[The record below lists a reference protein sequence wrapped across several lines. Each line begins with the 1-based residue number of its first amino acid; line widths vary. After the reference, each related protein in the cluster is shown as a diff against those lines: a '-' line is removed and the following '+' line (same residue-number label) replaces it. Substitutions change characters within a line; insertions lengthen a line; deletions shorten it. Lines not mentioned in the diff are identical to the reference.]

1 MKKLLSIL
9 LVLVVLVSMM
19 AGCSKAGTS
28 TDTPAADNT
37 PSNNTASDSKEPDAD
52 TDADAQ
58 EVPWDTSKKDTII
71 VSVINNFYTA
81 GEKALAEEYMKLH
94 PETEVI
100 IDVIADNSTYIQK
113 LITTT
118 NGEYAPDI
126 VHANFYANSAMGTN
140 YQTVIEKGLLY
151 DCTQLLDE
159 VNPYNDGKLVREGF
173 NDGEVDFML
182 AQENGVLG
190 YLPLDRIGIGLYYN
204 KDILDSLN
212 IAIPTSIE
220 EVIAACEKLEAAG
233 YEKPLGTATEASS
246 LANIIADAAY
256 RYMQG
261 QFLTVEGDAT
271 YNPETMSQDN
281 GFEFD
286 ESNYNCDNFTSLNTE
301 RMLAYLQENGVDTP
315 INRGVWEIYFAMAK
329 FFPYNYLSEDST
341 TTLTNFETQKT
352 PLLYMPSYTV
362 GNINADI
369 RQLPEDMQFTWGTS
383 QLTTIGEGILPEG
396 FSNNLRALW
405 VYGNVMGI
413 VLNSTT
419 TDDHLERVK
428 DFMKFWYSPDGA
440 SLCFKET
447 LEAGNYIQGPCIIKG
462 VDLGEELNA
471 YIAGFE
477 TTPFKDMG
485 RLLGTYSGSENA
497 AKESNGK
504 MACAAGEITLDE
516 YLIIKQEVVDSSIP
530 LICEK
535 NGYDLDPTTP
545 NTPKS

>member
-9 LVLVVLVSMM
+9 LVLVMLVSMM
-19 AGCSKAGTS
+19 AGCSKAE
-28 TDTPAADNT
+28 TPTNEPAKDNT
-37 PSNNTASDSKEPDAD
+37 PVKDAPNDSAD
-52 TDADAQ
+52 PATNETEQ
-58 EVPWDTSKKDTII
+58 QVTWDTTKKDTII

-81 GEKALAEEYMKLH
+81 GEKALAEAYMKMH
-94 PETEVI
+94 PETEVVV
-100 IDVIADNSTYIQK
+100 DVIADNGTYIQK
-113 LITTT
+113 LLTTAD
-118 NGEYAPDI
+118 GEYAPDI
-126 VHANFYANSAMGTN
+126 VHANFYANSALGTN
-140 YQTVIEKGLLY
+140 YQTVIERGLLY

-159 VNPYNDGKLVREGF
+159 VNPYNDGKLVREAF
-173 NDGEVDFML
+173 NDGEVEYML
-182 AQENGVLG
+182 AQENGILG

-212 IAIPTSIE
+212 IAVPTSIE
-220 EVIAACEKLEAAG
+220 ELVWACEKLEAAG
-233 YEKPLGTATEASS
+233 YEQPLGTAVEAES

-261 QFLTVEGDAT
+261 DFLTVEGDAT

-286 ESNYNCDNFTSLNTE
+286 ENNYNCDNFTYLNTE
-301 RMLAYLQENGVDTP
+301 RLLGYLNENGVDTP
-315 INRGVWEIYFAMAK
+315 INRGVWEVYFSMAQ
-329 FFPYNYLSEDST
+329 FFPYNFLSEDST

-369 RQLPEDMQFTWGTS
+369 LQLPEDMQFAWGTS
-383 QLTTIGEGILPEG
+383 QLKTIGESLRPEG

-405 VYGNVMGI
+405 VYGNIMGI
-413 VLNSTT
+413 VTNSTT

-428 DFMKFWYSPDGA
+428 DFMKFWYSPEGA

-485 RLLGTYSGSENA
+485 RLLSTYTGSENGVKRA
-497 AKESNGK
+497 NAR
-504 MACAAGEITLDE
+504 MDCAAGKITLDE
-516 YLIIKQEVVDSSIP
+516 YLQIMQEVVDDSIP
-530 LICEK
+530 KICEK

-545 NTPKS
+545 NTPKQ